1 MAHPK
6 QEQVRQ
12 RYDFR
17 CGYCGVS
24 ETSSGG
30 ELTIDHFRPVS
41 QNGDDSDDNLV
52 YACNRCNQFKSDF
65 FPDPVTS
72 VPEHRLLHPFLDD
85 VKLHLWED
93 DYGRLQALSV
103 TGLFHIRKLR
113 LNRPQLVEYRLI
125 KQEELL
131 WQEYVQRLERMLGD
145 VNVSVEELRELSER
159 LGKDIGDR

>member
-12 RYDFR
+12 SYRFR

-24 ETSSGG
+24 ETGSGG

-41 QNGDDSDDNLV
+41 KGGDDRDDNLV

-65 FPDPVTS
+65 FPDPATS
-72 VPEHRLLHPFLDD
+72 APEHRLLHPLLDNAE
-85 VKLHLWED
+85 LHFRED
-93 DYGRLQALSV
+93 DYGRLQALSA

-113 LNRPQLVEYRLI
+113 LNRPQLVEYRRI
-125 KQEELL
+125 KQEERL
-131 WQEYVQRLERMLGD
+131 WQERIQHLERMLDD

-159 LGKDIGDR
+159 LRLSS

>member
-12 RYDFR
+12 RYAYR

-41 QNGDDSDDNLV
+41 QSGDDSDDNLV

-65 FPDPVTS
+65 FPDPAAS
-72 VPEHRLLHPFLDD
+72 APEHRLLHPLLDD
-85 VKLHLWED
+85 VRLHLWED
-93 DYGRLQALSV
+93 AYGRFQALTA

-113 LNRPQLVEYRLI
+113 LNRPQLVGYRL
-125 KQEELL
+125 
-131 WQEYVQRLERMLGD
+131 
-145 VNVSVEELRELSER
+145 
-159 LGKDIGDR
+159 